1 MGARSSSL
9 ATRTGISGQDQ
20 LKARWVARVHLTA
33 SKSDHARLQRRTKRL
48 DDGRVEL
55 RRLLD

>member
-9 ATRTGISGQDQ
+9 ATRTGIGGQDQ
-20 LKARWVARVHLTA
+20 LEACWVARVHLTT
-33 SKSDHARLQRRTKRL
+33 SESDHARLQWRTKRL

-55 RRLLD
+55 RCLLD